1 MVEQKSVNVGW
12 QVAFCIIPYLWIY
25 GFYRI
30 EKLRMGIVLVFV
42 SLGGSIGLQM
52 LLPFP
57 YGLVSAVLLGIILP
71 IGFIVN
77 WSKEWNTRILSG
89 MKENEPTIPSKSP
102 MILLQERYAKG
113 EITKEEFDKIK
124 EDLKD

>member
-113 EITKEEFDKIK
+113 EITRRI
-124 EDLKD
+124 